1 MHGSHT
7 LTLHRNGGLVR
18 LVAHSVHACTCV
30 CTSCF
35 LRSCATICSYL
46 HDNLVGELPAQIF
59 DMNVELTEL
68 CVDLHCLVAMSG
80 VGGGDVNCA
89 CL

>member
-1 MHGSHT
+1 M
-7 LTLHRNGGLVR
+7 LIR
-18 LVAHSVHACTCV
+18 
-30 CTSCF
+30 
-35 LRSCATICSYL
+35 SYL

-59 DMNVELTEL
+59 YQNVELTAL
-68 CVDLHCLVAMSG
+68 CVDLHCLVAMPG